1 MLAPMVGM
9 FSLQLLVQ
17 ASIDPGDL
25 FHPGRAF
32 PMLQAQDLFVRPVKV
47 ISHIRYLLAEP
58 L

>member
-1 MLAPMVGM
+1 MVGM
-9 FSLQLLVQ
+9 FSLPLLVQ
-17 ASIDPGDL
+17 ASVDSGDL

-32 PMLQAQDLFVRPVKV
+32 PMLQAQDLLMRPMKV